1 MTSTPPTD
9 PDGSAV
15 FHVISSPRDEVT
27 PTDMYNATQGVRNMS
42 GQNVIAQLGAK
53 IDAQTADTRAQIAA
67 QNAKIDAVA
76 AAQNAKIDAAT
87 AAQNAKI
94 DTATAAQNAKIDVLN
109 TEIRSLHTELR
120 TLRWMFAGMLTL
132 LGILTAGFVTVAVR
146 AFAETAPPAAIAVQA
161 ASAEDPSGA
170 PSQAIPPIEPPS
182 EESTGSPTE

>member
-1 MTSTPPTD
+1 
-9 PDGSAV
+9 
-15 FHVISSPRDEVT
+15 
-27 PTDMYNATQGVRNMS
+27 MS

-76 AAQNAKIDAAT
+76 

-161 ASAEDPSGA
+161 ASAEDASGA
-170 PSQAIPPIEPPS
+170 PSRAVPPVEPPS
-182 EESTGSPTE
+182 EEPTGRPSE

>member
-1 MTSTPPTD
+1 ML
-9 PDGSAV
+9 
-15 FHVISSPRDEVT
+15 
-27 PTDMYNATQGVRNMS
+27 

-67 QNAKIDAVA
+67 QSAKIDAVA
-76 AAQNAKIDAAT
+76 
-87 AAQNAKI
+87 
-94 DTATAAQNAKIDVLN
+94 AAQNAKIDVLN

-170 PSQAIPPIEPPS
+170 PSQAVPPVEPPS
-182 EESTGSPTE
+182 EEPTGRPSE